1 MVGRTTE
8 RKIEMRGRIAG
19 AAVVLFFGAAAAARA
34 QPGDPQAGQRL
45 ALHDC
50 AVCHIVAKKQETKP
64 LVAFYGPSFFDIA
77 NREGTSAQSIES
89 FLEHG
94 HPRSRMPAPQ
104 LTPVQIRD
112 VTSYILA
119 LRGQH

>member
-1 MVGRTTE
+1 
-8 RKIEMRGRIAG
+8 MRGLIAG
-19 AAVVLFFGAAAAARA
+19 AAVAVFFGAAAVARA
-34 QPGDPQAGQRL
+34 QPGDPQAGRRL

-50 AVCHIVAKKQETKP
+50 AVCHVVAEKQETKP
-64 LVAFYGPSFFDIA
+64 LVAFYGPSFFDVA
-77 NREGTSAQSIES
+77 NREGTSAQSIEG
-89 FLEHG
+89 FLAHG

-112 VTSYILA
+112 VTSYILG